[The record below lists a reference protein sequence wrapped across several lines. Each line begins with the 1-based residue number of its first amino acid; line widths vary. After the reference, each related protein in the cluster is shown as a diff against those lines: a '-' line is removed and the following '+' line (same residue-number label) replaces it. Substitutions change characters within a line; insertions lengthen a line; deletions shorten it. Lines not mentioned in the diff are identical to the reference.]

1 MPAQWGTRRVTC
13 QRRAYTVA
21 ETHCIHQ
28 GTWSRKFGLA
38 MGLALAVPE
47 PRVEDEGS
55 EAVSNAVEDD
65 REVEDEDE
73 GMQLCGHAVRL
84 QE

>member
-1 MPAQWGTRRVTC
+1 
-13 QRRAYTVA
+13 
-21 ETHCIHQ
+21 
-28 GTWSRKFGLA
+28 

-65 REVEDEDE
+65 REVEDE

-84 QE
+84 QG